1 MTEDLKGKTQRGLIW
16 SVIDNF
22 SSQGV
27 QFVFTIIVAR
37 ILSPEIYGIVAMP
50 MIFLTISNCFID
62 SGFANALIRKPQLKE
77 EDLST
82 AFYFNIVVGIFFYLL
97 LFFTSPFIA
106 SFYNEP
112 VLVNLLRVS
121 ALALLLN
128 PLCTVQQALLTRT
141 IDFKR
146 QTKITLTGT
155 IISGIVAACM
165 AYKGYGVWALVFQ
178 QVITYIIRTL
188 LLWTTS
194 KWHPR
199 KGWSNESFRYLWGYG
214 SKILA
219 SGLLNETYKNLSPL
233 IIGKFYTAAD
243 LGNYTRALHYSN
255 LPSKN
260 ITSILQRVTF
270 PVLSSIQ
277 EDDERL
283 CRNYR
288 KIIRMSA
295 FVIFPTMM
303 IFAGLAKPLIVLMLT
318 EKWLG
323 CVIYLEIL
331 CFTQMWYPIH
341 AINLNLLQVKGR
353 SDLFFR
359 LEVVKKIVGLIA
371 MGISLPFGVLYFVI
385 SGIVTSL
392 LSLFINTYYTGK
404 LYDLTFLKQMTDIL
418 PTFGVALIA
427 WLGIHV
433 FNYFIS
439 NVYVQLLG
447 GLLWGIVIFSFG
459 AKCFLK
465 RELKETYSVLP
476 NKVSKNKIVKQI
488 FK

>member
-1 MTEDLKGKTQRGLIW
+1 MTEDLKRKTQRGLVW

-22 SSQGV
+22 GSQGV
-27 QFVFTIIVAR
+27 QFVFTVIVAR
-37 ILSPEIYGIVAMP
+37 TLSPEAYGIVAMP
-50 MIFLTISNCFID
+50 MIFLAISNCFID

-82 AFYFNIVVGIFFYLL
+82 AFYFNIVVGLLFYLL
-97 LFFTSPFIA
+97 LFFTSPIIA

-112 VLVNLLRVS
+112 ILVDLLRVS
-121 ALALLLN
+121 ALALLFN
-128 PLCTVQQALLTRT
+128 PLCTVQQALLTRA

-146 QTKITLTGT
+146 QTKITLAGT
-155 IISGIVAACM
+155 IISGLVAAYM
-165 AYKGYGVWALVFQ
+165 AYNGYGVWALVFQ
-178 QVITYIIRTL
+178 QVITYLTRTL

-194 KWHPR
+194 KWVPR
-199 KGWSNESFRYLWGYG
+199 TGWSNESFRYLWGYG
-214 SKILA
+214 SKMLA

-233 IIGKFYTAAD
+233 IIGKFYTATD

-270 PVLSSIQ
+270 PVLASIQ
-277 EDDERL
+277 EDDVRL

-288 KIIRMSA
+288 KIIRMST
-295 FVIFPTMM
+295 FVIFPAML

-323 CVIYLEIL
+323 CSIYLEIL

-359 LEVVKKIVGLIA
+359 LEVVKKIIGLIA
-371 MGISLPFGVLYFVI
+371 MAISLPLGVLYFVV

-404 LYDLTFLKQMTDIL
+404 LYGLTFLKQMTDIM
-418 PTFGVALIA
+418 PTFGVAFVT

-447 GLLWGIVIFSFG
+447 GSLLGGVIFFFG

-465 RELKETYSVLP
+465 RELQETYSMLP
-476 NKVSKNKIVKQI
+476 NKISRNIIVKQI